1 MDAVGHAPLR
11 QRPAAASDG
20 NRAWSKSGEISSSEN
35 WKCVQRHL
43 MVLAWHQVTPTMDGN
58 DSRMGPFRYLVWL
71 LPLSLHALCRAQRI
85 TIRLIDVRNRCPPP
99 NRQVSLSL
107 LCDKGES
114 TPAKYDAALH
124 SKTDSSGPA
133 ESRLPEPEPAHLS
146 AWADLT
152 TWEHWRS
159 VCSILVATHDVIQK
173 GYVAPQPGPWAQK
186 SQVPLRRFREVL
198 FLARPQNLH

>member
-114 TPAKYDAALH
+114 TPDRKSTRLNSSHSQRSYAVFCLKKKKKIYILINFLKKKYILLH
-124 SKTDSSGPA
+124 NN
-133 ESRLPEPEPAHLS
+133 
-146 AWADLT
+146 
-152 TWEHWRS
+152 
-159 VCSILVATHDVIQK
+159 
-173 GYVAPQPGPWAQK
+173 Y
-186 SQVPLRRFREVL
+186 
-198 FLARPQNLH
+198 